1 MNFDEFTQYVKDNI
15 KDFLPKEFAD
25 ADVAIREVVKNN
37 DEKLCGL
44 MIRKTDDTIVPT
56 IYLEDFYRMVNE
68 GEKPLDSV
76 MTELAEIHQEDMA
89 NSFDIN
95 SITDFDKAK
104 SNIRMKLINAE
115 KNQENLKDKPHRI
128 MDDLAVTYY
137 VQIKND
143 EMGNASVAINED
155 MMKQYGLTEEG
166 LHEIASA
173 NMDLEAKPLFM
184 DMNSMMRDIMKKSLP
199 EGMPENIKDD
209 LVDEALQNA
218 SAPGVYVLS
227 NEEKYNGAAMLLSEK
242 AMDMVR
248 MNVGEDFFILPSSI
262 HETIIVPKKDEF
274 SLEEMERMVREVNA
288 TQVSPDEQL
297 SDHVYEYDAA
307 ERTIVRADKAEEK
320 RLAKETEKAGP
331 EPEKAV
337 EKKNEGRVSFK
348 EKLPEMKEKAAEQ
361 AKLSVPQALG
371 KKKETALA

>member
-76 MTELAEIHQEDMA
+76 MTELAEIHQEHMA

-95 SITDFDKAK
+95 SITDFDQAK

-199 EGMPENIKDD
+199 DGMPENIKDD

-248 MNVGEDFFILPSSI
+248 MNVGEDFFMLPSSI
-262 HETIIVPKKDEF
+262 QKTIIVLKKVEF
-274 SLEEMERMVREVNA
+274 SLEDMEKMVREVNA

-331 EPEKAV
+331 EPEKAA

-361 AKLSVPQALG
+361 AKLAVPQALG